1 MHTLRLVRR
10 PIMFRPDAAMPKD
23 DSGKKSVHHATP
35 CTAHALESLP
45 PKQERQAATA
55 SLLGGGEFFRNL
67 SSKAISEF
75 DSIAERACC
84 CRAQVLIREGEAPV
98 TTLFLLDG
106 TAKLSINSIDGRRLI
121 VGIAQPGE
129 ILGLSSAISGSLYE
143 VTGEAQFPC
152 VVASMERAT
161 FLAFLQKHPVACHNV
176 THQLS
181 WEYKRIQQQV
191 RTLALTRSAPA
202 KLARLLLDWSTRDK
216 RSTIGARVQCSFTHS
231 EIGEH
236 IGVSRETVTRC
247 MLNFK
252 DQGLVIQRGTILTIS
267 SRDALADYIDR
278 DPIHDPDKP
287 AA

>member
-1 MHTLRLVRR
+1 
-10 PIMFRPDAAMPKD
+10 MFRPDTEISKD
-23 DSGKKSVHHATP
+23 DCGGTPVHKTTPYPRHAIQ
-35 CTAHALESLP
+35 SLASS
-45 PKQERQAATA
+45 EVTQAATA

-67 SSKAISEF
+67 SPRAMNDFE
-75 DSIAERACC
+75 SIAERSCC
-84 CRAQVLIREGEAPV
+84 GRAQVLIREGEEPL

-121 VGIAQPGE
+121 VGIARPGD
-129 ILGLSSAISGSLYE
+129 ILGLSSAISGGAYE
-143 VTGEAQFPC
+143 ITGEAQFPC
-152 VVASMERAT
+152 VVASMERH
-161 FLAFLQKHPVACHNV
+161 AFLDFLQTHSVAYHNV
-176 THQLS
+176 TRQLS
-181 WEYKRIQQQV
+181 LEHKRVHQQM

-216 RSTIGARVQCSFTHS
+216 HSTVGARVQCSFTHS

-247 MLNFK
+247 MLNFR

-267 SRDALADYIDR
+267 SRDDLASYADGA
-278 DPIHDPDKP
+278 PMQDPDKS